1 MGIFVVSTL
10 CVCLVFVI
18 VMGSMRL
25 FNSSSNNSNTNLK
38 KEIEELK
45 SMIKSLQK
53 EVYALKNDPVNRL
66 FDN

>member
-1 MGIFVVSTL
+1 MGIFIVSTL

-53 EVYALKNDPVNRL
+53 EVYALKNDPVNKL

>member
-1 MGIFVVSTL
+1 MGIFIVSTL